1 MQPLRFLGRT
11 ILAGL
16 LVLAPIFLT
25 GLLIAKG
32 FESVASVVKPWRKAL
47 PHWLPNE
54 EALSV
59 LLLLTLCFLVGL
71 AMRTGLGRWM
81 QQKLDANLLSRIPG
95 YTQIR
100 DLALQVA
107 GNTQQNVWKPALV
120 QFDDGLVQA
129 FLVEEC
135 SDELVTVFVPA
146 IPSVLTGEVFIV
158 DRKRVHLLDVPFAT
172 ALKSISHW
180 GAGSKELVAAYSR
193 ISQHRSSDSA
203 GAS

>member
-1 MQPLRFLGRT
+1 MKPFRFFGKT
-11 ILAGL
+11 MLAGL

-32 FESVASVVKPWRKAL
+32 FETVAGVVKPLRQAL

-59 LLLLTLCFLVGL
+59 LLLLMSCFLVGL
-71 AMRTGLGRWM
+71 ALRTGLGRWM
-81 QQKLDANLLSRIPG
+81 QQKLEANLLSRIPG

-107 GNTQQNVWKPALV
+107 GDTQQKAWKPALV

-129 FLVEEC
+129 FLIEEC
-135 SDELVTVFVPA
+135 TDELVTVFVPA
-146 IPSVLTGEVFIV
+146 IPSVLTGEVFIM
-158 DRKRVHLLDVPFAT
+158 DRKRVHLLDVPFST

-180 GAGSKELVAAYSR
+180 GAGTKELVAAYSR
-193 ISQHRSSDSA
+193 ISQRQSSDTA
-203 GAS
+203 GKS